1 MPIKKWI
8 IQYSVA
14 LPLLFIIFA
23 GVQYL
28 KGRTIEYSIEFGI
41 IWSILSVAA
50 FALRRV
56 YNYRKNINCAICN
69 DLPNNGKTEAGK
81 HNKLINKDK

>member
-14 LPLLFIIFA
+14 LPLLFFIFA

-41 IWSILSVAA
+41 IWSILSVAV

-69 DLPNNGKTEAGK
+69 DLPNNGKT
-81 HNKLINKDK
+81 